1 MTDTAQVVLDVSWSE
16 PQLTHY
22 VCCSISE
29 NFSGM
34 TTTFCGE
41 LVLTDQV
48 QRTGVAGCEAC
59 RRIVR
64 RDGCPLGRWCEVGG

>member
-1 MTDTAQVVLDVSWSE
+1 MIDVAPVTHDRSLTGE
-16 PQLTHY
+16 HITHY
-22 VCCSISE
+22 VCCSIPE
-29 NFSGM
+29 GFAGM

-41 LVLTDQV
+41 LVLTDQIV
-48 QRTGVAGCEAC
+48 RTGVAGCDAC